1 MDKPHGEEG
10 VYVSAAKD
18 TSLVCKLYERNRL
31 GWPNDS
37 AEANARLI
45 AAAPDLLASA
55 KRLHAGVGNMLIQYP
70 HLAEFMDDVLV
81 SGLQDTLA
89 AIAKA
94 EKSENSA

>member
-1 MDKPHGEEG
+1 MGLIFKKLGNNADQYA
-10 VYVSAAKD
+10 VYRESDGRTVAVTHDDDGGQMA
-18 TSLVCKLYERNRL
+18 TMF
-31 GWPNDS
+31 
-37 AEANARLI
+37 
-45 AAAPDLLASA
+45 AAAPELLASA